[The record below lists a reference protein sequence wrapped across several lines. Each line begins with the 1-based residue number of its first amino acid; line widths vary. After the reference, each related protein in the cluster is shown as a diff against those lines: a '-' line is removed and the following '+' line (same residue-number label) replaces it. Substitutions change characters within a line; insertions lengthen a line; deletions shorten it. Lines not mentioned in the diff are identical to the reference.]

1 MFGKVAKTFNVIGQ
15 FCNSKYYF
23 KKGTIV
29 VWGKFIET
37 VNVIA
42 IVTHWI
48 YNGTL
53 KIAKIGKFS
62 CFFILN

>member
-1 MFGKVAKTFNVIGQ
+1 MDNFVTRNILL
-15 FCNSKYYF
+15 
-23 KKGTIV
+23 KKGIIV
-29 VWGKFIET
+29 VWGKFIGT

-62 CFFILN
+62 CFSFLKLIEARTGK